1 MNIYKEETVLRIMVQ
16 RISSCG
22 KGALQKTL
30 LRKIKIPA
38 THWEKLLEKW
48 HTWLKAHVHNIQ
60 RNLTTL

>member
-22 KGALQKTL
+22 KDALQKT

-38 THWEKLLEKW
+38 THWEKLLAKR
-48 HTWLKAHVHNIQ
+48 HTWLKAHVQDIQ